1 MNVSRFFEHWSLAE
15 DPFRAEEARQ
25 DPVFLLAETASF
37 HPDFDKIMG
46 DLDRPTTSIVC
57 GEKGSGKTAIRLQ
70 VERLIEQ
77 RNASRDDRR
86 VLLIPYDELNP
97 FLDRLASRARA
108 GKDDPFKSI
117 RLVDHMDGVLITAA
131 TDVTDAL
138 LEDPD
143 ADNATARFLR
153 QRRRDLRRLPED
165 VKTDLLS
172 IQAVYDASPR
182 AAART
187 RALRRLLGA
196 RGDRAAALWS
206 IAAVLVWAL
215 PLLVL
220 ALWLELGTERLTLQV
235 WAGALAAALAVCALV
250 AFRRLVM
257 DRWSLLRAAR
267 RVLAQVRVLNRSRE
281 SLADSLALLPRGARD
296 ASSLPMSDGDDRRFD
311 MFRRLRR
318 CLTAVGCGACVIV
331 VDRVDEPTLV
341 GGDPDRMRA
350 VVWPMLNN
358 KFLQMDGFGIKLLL
372 PIELRFALYRE
383 SAAFFQEARLD
394 KQNLI
399 DRLAWT
405 GVTLYDLCGARL
417 NACLKPSASP
427 IALRDLFED
436 DVTRQDLVDALDQMR
451 RPRDAFKLLYR
462 CVQEHCASATDD
474 EPRWK
479 IPRLTLESVRKR
491 EQERVDQ
498 LNRGVRPA

>member
-1 MNVSRFFEHWSLAE
+1 MNVTRFFDHWSLSE

-25 DPVFLLAETASF
+25 DPVFLLAETAAF
-37 HPDFDKIMG
+37 HPDFEKILG

-70 VERLIEQ
+70 IERLIEQ
-77 RNASRDDRR
+77 RNATRDDRR
-86 VLLIPYDELNP
+86 VLLIPYDDLNP
-97 FLDRLASRARA
+97 YLDRLASRARA

-131 TDVTDAL
+131 TDVTDAIL
-138 LEDPD
+138 NDPD
-143 ADNATARFLR
+143 SDNPTAGFLR
-153 QRRRDLRRLPED
+153 NRRKDLRRLPED
-165 VKTDLLS
+165 VKTDLLT
-172 IQAVYDASPR
+172 IQAVYDASSR
-182 AAART
+182 APART
-187 RALRRLLGA
+187 RALRRLMGA
-196 RGDRAAALWS
+196 PGDRSAAIWS
-206 IAAVLVWAL
+206 VAAVLVWAL

-220 ALWLELGTERLTLQV
+220 ALWLELGTQRLTLQV
-235 WAGALAAALAVCALV
+235 WSGALALALAICAFV
-250 AFRRLVM
+250 VFRRLVL
-257 DRWSLLRAAR
+257 DRWSLLRTAR
-267 RVLAQVRVLNRSRE
+267 RCLAQVRVLNRSRE
-281 SLADSLALLPRGARD
+281 SLADSLALLPQEARD
-296 ASSLPMSDGDDRRFD
+296 PSSLPLAEGDDRRFE

-318 CLTAVGCGACVIV
+318 CLSTLGCGACIIV

-350 VVWPMLNN
+350 LVWPMLNN

-394 KQNLI
+394 KQNLV

-405 GVTLYDLCGARL
+405 GVTLYDLCSARL
-417 NACLKPSASP
+417 NACLKPSASSV
-427 IALRDLFED
+427 ALRDMFED
-436 DVTRQDLVDALDQMR
+436 DVSRQDLIDALDQMR